1 MRLRWKQ
8 PSNWGWGV
16 LRSGAECGK
25 QLGVLGA
32 IESRLMSEDPPNKKC
47 ELVSIFCLTSLFY
60 FSRFFSRFLS
70 RFFSSFI
77 LKVSVGDRFGIKGK
91 PDPSARLL
99 CEAPFLSTLHSHQP
113 FKPGGVIFPPE
124 VTRERRERAGLG
136 SGLQISRLF
145 AVGGGISLSPPAG
158 GWADMPSS
166 SSRLQVSA
174 AVPPPR
180 QTPSKGPLQI
190 PRRAFSKHSEIVEEG

>member
-8 PSNWGWGV
+8 PSNWGCGV

-60 FSRFFSRFLS
+60 FSRFFS
-70 RFFSSFI
+70 SFI

-91 PDPSARLL
+91 PDPSAWLL
-99 CEAPFLSTLHSHQP
+99 CEAPFRSTLHSHQP

-124 VTRERRERAGLG
+124 IVTRERRERAGLG

-180 QTPSKGPLQI
+180 QTPSKSPLQI